1 MAILSLERG
10 VKIVS
15 LINTFALTTL
25 TLRQVQFCMMM
36 MMMMIVVVIVFPLLL
51 LPLIFTIIINV
62 IVIVIIV
69 IRAIYARKNRRVLHR
84 TRLK

>member
-15 LINTFALTTL
+15 SINTFALTTL

-36 MMMMIVVVIVFPLLL
+36 MIVVVIAFPLLL
-51 LPLIFTIIINV
+51 LPPHF
-62 IVIVIIV
+62 
-69 IRAIYARKNRRVLHR
+69 YHNRQCHCHR
-84 TRLK
+84 HHRH